1 MSDYFDYDKAEAD
14 LYDSGCPYSEDI
26 YGYRSEKGINEF
38 MRENGLDPDRYYSGG
53 NNSGDSSNNGGC
65 CSGRAEIAIQRRKN

>member
-26 YGYRSEKGINEF
+26 YGYRSEKGINV
-38 MRENGLDPDRYYSGG
+38 RV
-53 NNSGDSSNNGGC
+53 
-65 CSGRAEIAIQRRKN
+65 GRK